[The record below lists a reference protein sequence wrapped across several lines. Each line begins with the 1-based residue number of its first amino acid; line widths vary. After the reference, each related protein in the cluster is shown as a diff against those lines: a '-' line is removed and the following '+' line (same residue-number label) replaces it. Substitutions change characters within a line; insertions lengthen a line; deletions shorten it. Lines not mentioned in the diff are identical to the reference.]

1 MISFNTLVELA
12 RVGVQAGD
20 HLWYTRART
29 GVDAFADAHHFDR
42 RAVADI
48 VALLSPRVH
57 VRRNVRLAQAYVR
70 RRSLDGVMKGVRS
83 SVAHWEATGK
93 IRGLKTGPFARAL
106 QGDEN
111 AVVLDTHM
119 AKLFGVD
126 QKVFATKR
134 GVAEWSA
141 VIRAVADYIG
151 ITPAQCQAA
160 LWGAHLRS
168 QGKTPTDLRMV

>member
-1 MISFNTLVELA
+1 VS
-12 RVGVQAGD
+12 
-20 HLWYTRART
+20 
-29 GVDAFADAHHFDR
+29 AFADDHRFDR
-42 RAVADI
+42 SAVAEI
-48 VALLSPRVH
+48 VALLSPRVP
-57 VRRNVRLAQAYVR
+57 VARNVRLASAYVR
-70 RRSLDGVMKGVRS
+70 RRSLDGVMKGVRA
-83 SVAHWEATGK
+83 SVAHWEETGE

-106 QGDEN
+106 KGEEW

-134 GVAEWSA
+134 GVHRWTS
-141 VIRAVADYIG
+141 VIMDVADHIG

-160 LWGAHLRS
+160 LWGAYLRS